1 MRFKIISIAICIV
14 AVLAL
19 LFVTPVYSAVGINA
33 TQGTVGMDV
42 TISGLTPNQSYVVKW
57 DGTSITTGVASSAGT
72 ANFTVPDASGGSHA
86 VTVESP
92 SGITVF
98 SVSFVVTPSISI
110 DLTEGVV
117 STSVIVKGTGFA
129 ASEEQVKVT
138 FDSVI
143 VKSGITASSNGK
155 WETTFIIPPLTAG
168 NHVIDASGYTTS
180 ADAITNRTF
189 IIKPNLVVKP
199 TNGGVGTQV
208 SVSGTGFN
216 SAESSIQVTYDGIQV
231 RTALVADS
239 SGSWNTTF
247 TIPSSTKGN
256 HIIDASGAN
265 TAGSSIPDVIF
276 SVSPGITIQPNSV
289 NVSDEIKV
297 NGTGFASN
305 ESAIQV
311 LLDNVQIKGDIT
323 ADASGQWA
331 FSFTMPESVNG
342 SHTLDANGSTTS
354 LVDVTD
360 AVLVVKA
367 KLVIRPTAGNASEKI
382 TITGTGF
389 SKSKEISLTYGGKAV
404 PLDLTSDAYGSFSIS
419 FTALEGIN
427 GKIQINV
434 EDTQKVTA
442 TTSFTMETTPPD
454 TPRISAP
461 KDGAR
466 IGFLGDTRVTFD
478 WTDVTDPSGV
488 YYNLQIA
495 NKPDFTTVMYDIT
508 KLPTSEYTLTEAE
521 SLAPGEYY
529 WRVRAMDKA
538 GNIGTW
544 VGPMVV
550 KTAFMDIQKFA
561 IIVACII
568 AFIIFISTVPRAIAK
583 AVRKKPQRNFD

>member
-1 MRFKIISIAICIV
+1 MRFKITSIAICTV
-14 AVLAL
+14 AVLML
-19 LFVTPVYSAVGINA
+19 LLVTPVYSAVGINA
-33 TQGTVGMDV
+33 TQGPVGTDV
-42 TISGLTPNQSYVVKW
+42 TISGLTPYQSYAVKW
-57 DGTSITTGVASSAGT
+57 DGTSITSGVASSAGT
-72 ANFTVPDASGGSHA
+72 ANFTVPDTNTGSHA
-86 VTVESP
+86 LTIESP

-98 SVSFVVTPSISI
+98 SVSFVVTPSITI

-117 STSVIVKGTGFA
+117 GTSVIVKGTGFA

-138 FDSVI
+138 FDSVA
-143 VKSGITASSNGK
+143 VKSGITATSSGK
-155 WETTFIIPPLTAG
+155 WETSFLIPPAIAG
-168 NHVIDASGYTTS
+168 NHIIDASGYTTS
-180 ADAITNRTF
+180 ADSITNRTF
-189 IIKPNLVVKP
+189 IVKPNLVVKP

-208 SVSGTGFN
+208 SVTGNGFN
-216 SAESSIQVTYDGIQV
+216 SAESSILVTYDGTQV

-239 SGSWNTTF
+239 TGSWSTTF
-247 TIPSSTKGN
+247 TIPSSTQGN

-265 TAGSSIPDVIF
+265 TAASSITDVIF
-276 SVSPGITIQPNSV
+276 SVSPGISVQPNSV
-289 NVSDEIKV
+289 YVSDEIKV

-323 ADASGQWA
+323 ADSSGQWA

-342 SHTLDANGSTTS
+342 SHSLDAAGSTTS
-354 LVDVTD
+354 LTNVVD

-367 KLVIRPTAGNASEKI
+367 KLVIRPTSGNASEKI
-382 TITGTGF
+382 TISGTGF
-389 SKSKEISLTYGGKAV
+389 SKSKEISISYGGKTV
-404 PLDLTSDAYGSFSIS
+404 PLDVTSDAYGGFSVS

-427 GKIQINV
+427 GKIAINV
-434 EDTQKVTA
+434 EDAQKVTA
-442 TTSFTMETTPPD
+442 ATSFTMETTAPD
-454 TPRISAP
+454 APRVSSP

-466 IGFLGDTRVTFD
+466 VGFLGDTRVTFD
-478 WTDVTDPSGV
+478 WTDVSDPSGV

-495 NKPDFTTVMYDIT
+495 NKPDFATVMYDIA

-529 WRVRAMDKA
+529 WRVKAIDKA
-538 GNIGTW
+538 GNSGTW

-550 KTAFMDIQKFA
+550 KTAYMDMQKFA
-561 IIVACII
+561 LIVACII
-568 AFIIFISTVPRAIAK
+568 IFIIIISTVPRAIAR